1 MSLVQSFEEF
11 YCQNSRIDKNGNE
24 RDMGKERAKYA
35 EVVEAVGISSRL
47 LKQACEDADA
57 NQTGKTR
64 WAIPQASTEFVMWL
78 LDEYTSRDFKELRRA
93 NWYGVSLDTTNKLM
107 DGFCSMLLNL
117 GYDPNVINEQRLL
130 MARRLHYALRSQRS
144 EVDTA
149 IGELSA
155 KLEEY
160 EHSFR
165 MNKSDL
171 AYFYG
176 FVKTQI
182 SNLTRYIDEVYEDF
196 IDVRNDELSDQAF
209 EEAGSLDI
217 EETMLRINQD
227 CELQEA
233 LENDPEY
240 AKLSKKAQQ
249 LIDSDDFVKSI
260 KGQYD
265 RIINQMEQIRHC
277 HERRLFGAE
286 LPQEEISPLRVRHPS
301 IVLREAIQ
309 DVEDVRESRKRWE
322 EEQAK
327 ITPEQREQ
335 MRKCYERICQE
346 QGWEPYPHTLS
357 TEENPKG
364 ETDS

>member
-1 MSLVQSFEEF
+1 M
-11 YCQNSRIDKNGNE
+11 
-24 RDMGKERAKYA
+24 
-35 EVVEAVGISSRL
+35 
-47 LKQACEDADA
+47 
-57 NQTGKTR
+57 
-64 WAIPQASTEFVMWL
+64 
-78 LDEYTSRDFKELRRA
+78 
-93 NWYGVSLDTTNKLM
+93 
-107 DGFCSMLLNL
+107 
-117 GYDPNVINEQRLL
+117 
-130 MARRLHYALRSQRS
+130 
-144 EVDTA
+144 
-149 IGELSA
+149 
-155 KLEEY
+155 
-160 EHSFR
+160 
-165 MNKSDL
+165 
-171 AYFYG
+171 
-176 FVKTQI
+176 
-182 SNLTRYIDEVYEDF
+182 
-196 IDVRNDELSDQAF
+196 
-209 EEAGSLDI
+209 
-217 EETMLRINQD
+217 RINQD

-286 LPQEEISPLRVRHPS
+286 LPQEEIPPLRVRHPS

-346 QGWEPYPHTLS
+346 QGWEPYPHILS
-357 TEENPKG
+357 TEENPK

>member
-11 YCQNSRIDKNGNE
+11 YCQNSRINKNGNE
-24 RDMGKERAKYA
+24 RDMAKERAKYA

-64 WAIPQASTEFVMWL
+64 WAIPEASTEFVMWL

-93 NWYGVSLDTTNKLM
+93 NWYGVSLNTTNKLM

-182 SNLTRYIDEVYEDF
+182 SNLTGYIDEVYEDF
-196 IDVRNDELSDQAF
+196 IDVSNELSD
-209 EEAGSLDI
+209 
-217 EETMLRINQD
+217 
-227 CELQEA
+227 
-233 LENDPEY
+233 
-240 AKLSKKAQQ
+240 
-249 LIDSDDFVKSI
+249 
-260 KGQYD
+260 
-265 RIINQMEQIRHC
+265 
-277 HERRLFGAE
+277 
-286 LPQEEISPLRVRHPS
+286 
-301 IVLREAIQ
+301 
-309 DVEDVRESRKRWE
+309 
-322 EEQAK
+322 
-327 ITPEQREQ
+327 
-335 MRKCYERICQE
+335 
-346 QGWEPYPHTLS
+346 
-357 TEENPKG
+357 
-364 ETDS
+364 